1 MWSGQTDCQSEEEVE
16 EEDLRR
22 SIVKLLKGD
31 NLIILLFSLFL
42 ELNYWFVAYCVTNNI
57 ISIRHAKVVV
67 EVYEK

>member
-42 ELNYWFVAYCVTNNI
+42 ELNYWFVAYCATNEI
-57 ISIRHAKVVV
+57 ISEGGCRSI
-67 EVYEK
+67 